1 MEAIFYET
9 QDSDNTLGKTLLN
22 PVNLQIRLKDFFNVV
37 TPTIEV
43 LEWGKEKNFLYI
55 PALKR
60 YYFIR
65 NYTILTR
72 EVAELSLE
80 VDVLESWKEDIL
92 KQVIR
97 VKRMESDNLLGANI
111 ETLASYTAERISLGT
126 MFELQEGFIVLV
138 SRGGIVTNQL

>member
-9 QDSDNTLGKTLLN
+9 QDSDNTLGKTLEN
-22 PVNLQIRLKDFFNVV
+22 PATLQIRLKDYFNVI
-37 TPTIEV
+37 TPTIQV
-43 LEWGKEKNFLYI
+43 LDWGKEKNFLYI

-65 NYTILTR
+65 SYTILTR
-72 EVAELSLE
+72 KVAELNLE

-97 VKRMESDNLLGANI
+97 VTRKQMPNDKNSATPILEQKNVMELPFNQVFQA
-111 ETLASYTAERISLGT
+111 
-126 MFELQEGFIVLV
+126 QEKFVLV
-138 SRGGIVTNQL
+138 VSKGGFSQ

>member
-9 QDSDNTLGKTLLN
+9 QDSDNTLGKTLEK
-22 PVNLQIRLKDFFNVV
+22 PVTLQIRLKDYFNVI
-37 TPTIEV
+37 TPTIQV
-43 LEWGKEKNFLYI
+43 LDWGKEKNFLYI

-65 NYTILTR
+65 SHTILTR
-72 EVAELSLE
+72 EVAELNLE

-97 VKRMESDNLLGANI
+97 VRKMESNNLLGADI
-111 ETLASYTAERISLGT
+111 ETLASYTAEKISLGN

-138 SRGGIVTNQL
+138 SKGGLISQA

>member
-9 QDSDNTLGKTLLN
+9 QDSDNTLGKTLEN
-22 PVNLQIRLKDFFNVV
+22 PATLQIRLKDYFNVI
-37 TPTIEV
+37 TPTIQV
-43 LEWGKEKNFLYI
+43 LDWGKEKNFLYI

-65 NYTILTR
+65 SYTILTR
-72 EVAELSLE
+72 EVAELNLE

-97 VKRMESDNLLGANI
+97 VTRKQMPNDKNSATPILEQKSVMELPFNQVFQA
-111 ETLASYTAERISLGT
+111 
-126 MFELQEGFIVLV
+126 QEKFVLV
-138 SRGGIVTNQL
+138 VSKGGFSQ